1 MIKYFYRS
9 EVLQMNVGERIKEF
23 RLKKNITVNKLANLA
38 GVSQSYLRDL
48 ELGKK
53 QPTVEYLSYICD
65 AMNITLE
72 TFFTEDKKDNL
83 YFQISNLTKEQK
95 DALSN
100 FLKSFNK

>member
-1 MIKYFYRS
+1 MAIDFK
-9 EVLQMNVGERIKEF
+9 LIGERIKEF

-72 TFFTEDKKDNL
+72 TFFTEEKKDDL
-83 YFQISNLTKEQK
+83 YFQISSLSEEQK
-95 DALSN
+95 RALSN
-100 FLKSFNK
+100 FLKSLNK